1 MSVVVPTHGRVDLF
15 KKTLDCLLEQTI
27 QNFEVIVTD
36 DSSLKQEQ
44 NQIKALVSKAKNNGL
59 NVKYIFTKPNLKQA
73 RNTNQ
78 GLKEAKGKYM
88 RILHSDDVLA
98 PNCLEMEIKA
108 FETYPQCNFIT
119 HNVINFSNNII
130 FKLNASFEVFNLM
143 THWLNRNIFLGCVI
157 PTALSFK
164 RDVYDR
170 IGGMNE
176 KYDFLCDWD
185 FFFRILLDG
194 FQRQELS
201 AIFFSKGLVGWR
213 NHGNSITSTM
223 SLTCFNEH
231 KHFIDSIIPVYKNA
245 KIISSKQLKQ
255 TIQDAVDFRYNRL
268 LADYQKFHNFD
279 LPIIP
284 LRYYPTYKKCI
295 KKMKTHY
302 DAFMYP
308 ILIILKWCLRPLAI
322 FRQMLKLMYFIIR
335 YFFSRNGD
343 YLKLK
348 LKP

>member
-1 MSVVVPTHGRVDLF
+1 MSIIKMSVVVPTHGRVDLF

-36 DSSLKQEQ
+36 DSALKQEQ

-119 HNVINFSNNII
+119 HSAINFSDKISFN
-130 FKLNASFEVFNLM
+130 LNAYFGVFDLM
-143 THWLNRNIFLGCVI
+143 KYWLNHNIFLGCVL
-157 PTALSFK
+157 PTSLAFK
-164 RDVYDR
+164 REVYDR
-170 IGGMNE
+170 VGGMNE

-194 FQRQELS
+194 FKRNELT

-213 NHGNSITSTM
+213 NHSNSITSTM
-223 SLTCFNEH
+223 SLACFNEH
-231 KHFIDSIIPVYKNA
+231 KFFIDSIIPIYKKR
-245 KIISSKQLKQ
+245 KIISSKLLKQ
-255 TIQDAVDFRYNRL
+255 NLRDAIDFRYNRVI
-268 LADYQKFHNFD
+268 ADYQKFHNFK
-279 LPIIP
+279 LPYIP
-284 LRYYPTYKKCI
+284 LKYHPKYKKYM
-295 KKMKTHY
+295 KKLKTNY

-308 ILIILKWCLRPLAI
+308 ILIILKWCFRPLAM
-322 FRQMLKLMYFIIR
+322 FLQVLKLI
-335 YFFSRNGD
+335 
-343 YLKLK
+343 YLVIKSFVFRK
-348 LKP
+348 W